1 MFFVDLGK
9 QYPGLQEYSRYIY
22 MKQYVTDQ
30 AKIISKSVTKIY
42 LINPWLKMTHVTFFL
57 PVFTHNGTPI
67 GILQI
72 FHSLIKVC
80 HFVGKLEHKTSFL
93 WVLVDLV
100 KCPLME
106 AKNYEK

>member
-67 GILQI
+67 GILQGTKQPQEKI
-72 FHSLIKVC
+72 IKKFIKIGLIT
-80 HFVGKLEHKTSFL
+80 L
-93 WVLVDLV
+93 
-100 KCPLME
+100 
-106 AKNYEK
+106 